1 MAVVWKAL
9 RKQLDKELN
18 LKMLK
23 IQWDGKKCIDI
34 SIFKLHFALVL
45 LKVGGKAI
53 LMLSFKLK
61 LFRQP

>member
-1 MAVVWKAL
+1 MAVVWKAF

-18 LKMLK
+18 LKMLE
-23 IQWDGKKCIDI
+23 IQWDGKKCIDT
-34 SIFKLHFALVL
+34 SIFKLRFALVL